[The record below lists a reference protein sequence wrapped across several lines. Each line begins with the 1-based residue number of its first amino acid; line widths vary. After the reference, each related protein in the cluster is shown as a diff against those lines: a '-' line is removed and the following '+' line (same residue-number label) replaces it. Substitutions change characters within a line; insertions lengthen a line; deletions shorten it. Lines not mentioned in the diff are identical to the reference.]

1 MQTPIIEGVRISPL
15 QKHLWLLQHTDKQT
29 PFRAQVAVLIQGKL
43 DIANLK
49 EILKNIV
56 NKHEILRTR
65 FQCLPGMEIPVQVIN
80 DGSICWEDDY
90 DLSGWQLQQQETKIN
105 VIFQEMLNLPFDYE
119 KGKILRISLITLSP
133 QKYILILSLL
143 NLGLLMLLYQD
154 KKLLDRKV
162 WQEMLQFWFIKE
174 KLLLRGLR
182 NSLDYSKKNFHPSQ
196 RDNLFLIK
204 KVIG

>member
-1 MQTPIIEGVRISPL
+1 LTTLFAEFTLDKDYLTEAEPRLKKLFEWHSAEEIEHKSVAYNVLQNATNSYQLRLLGMLIS
-15 QKHLWLLQHTDKQT
+15 H
-29 PFRAQVAVLIQGKL
+29 
-43 DIANLK
+43 
-49 EILKNIV
+49 
-56 NKHEILRTR
+56 
-65 FQCLPGMEIPVQVIN
+65 
-80 DGSICWEDDY
+80 
-90 DLSGWQLQQQETKIN
+90 
-105 VIFQEMLNLPFDYE
+105 
-119 KGKILRISLITLSP
+119 
-133 QKYILILSLL
+133 ILILSLL